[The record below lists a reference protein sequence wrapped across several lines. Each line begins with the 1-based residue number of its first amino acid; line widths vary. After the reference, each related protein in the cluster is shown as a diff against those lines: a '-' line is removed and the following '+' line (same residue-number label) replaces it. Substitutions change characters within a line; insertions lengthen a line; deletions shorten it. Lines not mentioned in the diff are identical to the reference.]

1 MVPPSMLRRW
11 TLWSYRFLINAF
23 NRSEVIKSFIS
34 GEWYTVSSLKNA
46 KCSRNFHCNIGVNH
60 LWFSK
65 DQEIWL
71 FFKLCYIGSKFIK
84 QQQYLCRF
92 KIFFFSIRCIN
103 LLKNANL
110 WYIYMKPGSIVFSFD
125 KCIQLFLRISQ
136 MFKVIIRGS
145 EWTYE

>member
-46 KCSRNFHCNIGVNH
+46 KCSRNFHWNIGVNH

-71 FFKLCYIGSKFIK
+71 FFKLHCIGSK

-92 KIFFFSIRCIN
+92 KIFFFN
-103 LLKNANL
+103 LVHYSLKNANL
-110 WYIYMKPGSIVFSFD
+110 WYIFMKPGSIVFFFN
-125 KCIQLFLRISQ
+125 KCIQQLFLRISQ

>member
-46 KCSRNFHCNIGVNH
+46 KCSRNFHWNIGVNH

-92 KIFFFSIRCIN
+92 KIFFFN
-103 LLKNANL
+103 LVHYSLKNANL
-110 WYIYMKPGSIVFSFD
+110 WYILIWNPEALYFSLINVFSCF
-125 KCIQLFLRISQ
+125 
-136 MFKVIIRGS
+136 
-145 EWTYE
+145 

>member
-46 KCSRNFHCNIGVNH
+46 KCSRNFHWNIGVNH

-65 DQEIWL
+65 DQEIWIFSNFTVL
-71 FFKLCYIGSKFIK
+71 VLSSNNTCAD
-84 QQQYLCRF
+84 LR
-92 KIFFFSIRCIN
+92 FFFPIRCIN
-103 LLKNANL
+103 SLKNANL
-110 WYIYMKPGSIVFSFD
+110 WYIYMKPGSIVFSFN

>member
-46 KCSRNFHCNIGVNH
+46 KCSRNFHWNIGVNH

-71 FFKLCYIGSKFIK
+71 FFKLHCIGSK

-92 KIFFFSIRCIN
+92 KIFFFPIRCIN
-103 LLKNANL
+103 SLKNANL
-110 WYIYMKPGSIVFSFD
+110 WYILIWNPEALYFSLINVFSCF
-125 KCIQLFLRISQ
+125 
-136 MFKVIIRGS
+136 
-145 EWTYE
+145 

>member
-46 KCSRNFHCNIGVNH
+46 KCSRNFHWNIGVNH

-71 FFKLCYIGSKFIK
+71 FFKLHCIGSK

-103 LLKNANL
+103 SLKNANL
-110 WYIYMKPGSIVFSFD
+110 WYILIWNPEALYFSLINVFSCF
-125 KCIQLFLRISQ
+125 
-136 MFKVIIRGS
+136 
-145 EWTYE
+145 

>member
-92 KIFFFSIRCIN
+92 KIIFFFQFGALIRWKMQICDIF
-103 LLKNANL
+103 L
-110 WYIYMKPGSIVFSFD
+110 WNPEALYFSLIDVFNSCF
-125 KCIQLFLRISQ
+125 
-136 MFKVIIRGS
+136 
-145 EWTYE
+145 

>member
-1 MVPPSMLRRW
+1 MLRRW

-92 KIFFFSIRCIN
+92 KIFFFNLVHSFVEKCKSVIYIN
-103 LLKNANL
+103 
-110 WYIYMKPGSIVFSFD
+110 MKPGSIVFFFN

>member
-46 KCSRNFHCNIGVNH
+46 KCSRNFHWNIGVNH

-65 DQEIWL
+65 DQEIWIFSNFTVL
-71 FFKLCYIGSKFIK
+71 VLSSNNTCAD
-84 QQQYLCRF
+84 LR
-92 KIFFFSIRCIN
+92 FFFPIRCIN
-103 LLKNANL
+103 SLKNANL
-110 WYIYMKPGSIVFSFD
+110 WYIFMKPGSIVFFFN
-125 KCIQLFLRISQ
+125 KCIQQLFLRISQ